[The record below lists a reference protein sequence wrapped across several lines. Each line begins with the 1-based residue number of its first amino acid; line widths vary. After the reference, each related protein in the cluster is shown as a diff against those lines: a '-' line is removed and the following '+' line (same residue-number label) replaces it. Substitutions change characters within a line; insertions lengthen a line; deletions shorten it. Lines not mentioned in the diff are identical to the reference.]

1 MVEIKE
7 AIHRDVTRKFLQ
19 KGQRP
24 TTRSRAFKVKH
35 NKSPKSKAPTP
46 SYKKRRVIELLR

>member
-24 TTRSRAFKVKH
+24 TTRSRSVQG
-35 NKSPKSKAPTP
+35 SRTP
-46 SYKKRRVIELLR
+46 STKSGGSSNYLDSRSSL